1 MASIYFGLRLAWLG
15 LIMTVI
21 MTLPAKGYNFKI
33 FNKNYARFRNILW
46 GYGLRPHRT
55 YRVRPHRTY
64 RVRPHR
70 TYRVRPHRNSWLRP
84 HRTSW
89 VRPHRTSWLRPQ
101 KNFFGKASQNFLP
114 KASRNFLAK
123 ASQNLVCI
131 ALLFGACRR
140 DAAALVCALWQCK
153 RSQATRARWRRH
165 QCSRC

>member
-33 FNKNYARFRNILW
+33 FNKNHARFRNILW
-46 GYGLRPHRT
+46 VHGL
-55 YRVRPHRTY
+55 
-64 RVRPHR
+64 RPHR